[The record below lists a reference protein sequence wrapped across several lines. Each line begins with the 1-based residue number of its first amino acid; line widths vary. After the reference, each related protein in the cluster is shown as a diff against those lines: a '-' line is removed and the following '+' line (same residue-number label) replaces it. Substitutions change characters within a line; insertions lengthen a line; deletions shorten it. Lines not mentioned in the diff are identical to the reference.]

1 MCRVE
6 VKESMEW
13 LRNAFVGS
21 PFGMDILRE
30 ELENAMAE
38 TPQMHDLME
47 RNSEEDDE
55 EGSDREDDDWE
66 SDMDKDDEKEDRKEG
81 AGKSETTEQETV
93 SRARTAHFHVI
104 RHIAA

>member
-21 PFGMDILRE
+21 VFGMDRLRD

-38 TPQMHDLME
+38 TPRIHDLK
-47 RNSEEDDE
+47 RCNSAEDDK
-55 EGSDREDDDWE
+55 EGSDRENDGWE

-81 AGKSETTEQETV
+81 AGEGETTE
-93 SRARTAHFHVI
+93 
-104 RHIAA
+104 